1 MSKLYI
7 NSSLLIISHNHCI
20 TSPILPSYTLPQFP
34 HHYTISLSQYFLLL
48 QDLHYITLH
57 HSYITIHHITSL
69 LHHITSHYITLT
81 SHYIT
86 LHYITL
92 TSQYITLTSQ
102 YITLTSHYITLTSHY
117 ITLTSC
123 PFHHHIPSPTSP
135 LTISPGH
142 LNTKCGF
149 IPSCLAA
156 MAVALAWLDWM
167 LPQVMTLSQ
176 PRCRASARRNSS
188 LRIYSGSSVV
198 LVRCLYF

>member
-20 TSPILPSYTLPQFP
+20 TSSILPSYTLPQFP

-86 LHYITL
+86 LHYITSL
-92 TSQYITLTSQ
+92 LHHNTSLLHHNTS
-102 YITLTSHYITLTSHY
+102 LL
-117 ITLTSC
+117 
-123 PFHHHIPSPTSP
+123 HHITSLLHHITSLLRHAPSTITFPVPLHHSQSLPATSTP
-135 LTISPGH
+135 SVASSP
-142 LNTKCGF
+142 
-149 IPSCLAA
+149 
-156 MAVALAWLDWM
+156 AVWQPWL
-167 LPQVMTLSQ
+167 LP
-176 PRCRASARRNSS
+176 
-188 LRIYSGSSVV
+188 
-198 LVRCLYF
+198 